1 MVENKLITLGCSL
14 THQNGWKERTALL
27 TNRTLVNFAQG
38 AGSNG
43 LQINRLHEYIIN
55 NSIEENDIVIWQ
67 ITASGRMPLR
77 LNPDQQLLKEI
88 IEIDETQF
96 IPIDNTH
103 YVKTVPNL
111 FDGIPRIDILCNS
124 PIINRPQVL
133 EFDPRQELQTLVS
146 TLILLSKSHKKLL
159 IFFGWSNILPEKY
172 KSIFAN
178 ILRKHEINYIDN
190 PYVDWA
196 RSNNK
201 TFRDDTHPSQLAGE
215 QFTDEVILPKLSE
228 LGWIT

>member
-14 THQNGWKERTALL
+14 THQDGWKERTALL
-27 TNRTLVNFAQG
+27 TNRTLVNFAQS

-55 NSIEENDIVIWQ
+55 NNIDENDIVIWQ

-77 LNPDQQLLKEI
+77 LNPDQQLLEEI

-96 IPIDNTH
+96 TPGRNCH
-103 YVKTVPNL
+103 YVKSVPNL
-111 FDGIPRIDILCNS
+111 FDNQPRIDILCNS
-124 PIINRPQVL
+124 PIINRPQII
-133 EFDPRQELQTLVS
+133 EFDCRQELQTLVS

-159 IFFGWSNILPEKY
+159 IFFGWSKMLPVTHN
-172 KSIFAN
+172 SIFVN
-178 ILRKHEINYIDN
+178 TLIKHKINYIDN

-196 RSNNK
+196 KSNNK